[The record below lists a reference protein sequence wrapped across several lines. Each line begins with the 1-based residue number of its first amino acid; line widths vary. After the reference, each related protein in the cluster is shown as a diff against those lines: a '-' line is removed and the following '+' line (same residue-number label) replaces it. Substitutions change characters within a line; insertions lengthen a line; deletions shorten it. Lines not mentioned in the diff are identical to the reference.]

1 MYYDHDFVFGNCT
14 SDFSFPPPT
23 MSWYLNEQK
32 ADPSFVESTSEASLD
47 AFGFKLYQRSLEIR
61 FRIDKKIYPL
71 LNAENKLQMKCVAQM
86 RVAPTKMAESIHIL
100 HVSSADIRNQMLINW
115 KNSGRRKFI
124 FKIFSLNFFR

>member
-1 MYYDHDFVFGNCT
+1 
-14 SDFSFPPPT
+14 

-86 RVAPTKMAESIHIL
+86 RLAPTRLMESIHIL

-115 KNSGRRKFI
+115 KNSGEFSFYSKLF
-124 FKIFSLNFFR
+124 FKVS

>member
-23 MSWYLNEQK
+23 MSWYLNDQK

-71 LNAENKLQMKCVAQM
+71 LNGEHKDKLTMKCVAQI
-86 RVAPTKMAESIHIL
+86 RQAPTKLMESIHTL
-100 HVSSADIRNQMLINW
+100 QVSSADIRNQMLINW
-115 KNSGRRKFI
+115 KNSGK
-124 FKIFSLNFFR
+124 